1 MAYILTIAIL
11 FIELEAHLH
20 ADNKWGTNKS
30 LFEGWTGNR
39 NRKCISIQKV
49 EGFENLR
56 QEINR
61 ISVYLEGQAEAP
73 GQNL

>member
-1 MAYILTIAIL
+1 MKVWR
-11 FIELEAHLH
+11 EREASR
-20 ADNKWGTNKS
+20 G
-30 LFEGWTGNR
+30 GNR
-39 NRKCISIQKV
+39 RRKCVSIQKV